1 MWCPEAPSRRSER
14 FPMHPDRGEG
24 LQVGLDSGTA
34 PRVAPGDRQ
43 GGPHGRAMQ
52 GAGLRLTRTTPRAAP
67 SGTPLNSASLFGTE
81 TMRARSGHIKFDKKV
96 KWKNLVSSFRP
107 LFLKFLEETQQ
118 LPEDMESVDVLI
130 EENLRD
136 LRNNRKPEGY
146 NREGL
151 MRMIFPISNEVEFY
165 VYGRGKTI
173 EVARVTE
180 QLSRILQKYRL
191 KHTIE
196 WDRLKV
202 LADKKDA

>member
-1 MWCPEAPSRRSER
+1 
-14 FPMHPDRGEG
+14 MHADRGEG
-24 LQVGLDSGTA
+24 LQVGLDSGAA
-34 PRVAPGDRQ
+34 PGVAPGDRQ
-43 GGPHGRAMQ
+43 GGPHGRAME
-52 GAGLRLTRTTPRAAP
+52 GAGLRLTWTTSGTAS
-67 SGTPLNSASLFGTE
+67 SGTPLNTACLFGTE
-81 TMRARSGHIKFDKKV
+81 TMRARSGHIKFDKNV

-151 MRMIFPISNEVEFY
+151 MRMIFPISNQVEFY
-165 VYGRGKTI
+165 LYGRGKTI

-202 LADKKDA
+202 LADKKES

>member
-1 MWCPEAPSRRSER
+1 MRRTSGPPGFRRRPPSRSRRS
-14 FPMHPDRGEG
+14 
-24 LQVGLDSGTA
+24 SGRSA
-34 PRVAPGDRQ
+34 RAR
-43 GGPHGRAMQ
+43 HGR
-52 GAGLRLTRTTPRAAP
+52 GRLKADADDPSTAA
-67 SGTPLNSASLFGTE
+67 SGTPLNSASLFGAE
-81 TMRARSGHIKFDKKV
+81 TRRARSGHIKFDKKV
-96 KWKNLVSSFRP
+96 KWKNLVSAFRP